1 MVKQDGDHMDY
12 KRKMLIDPLM
22 NNKGFP
28 EFLYKLQST
37 QKGKV
42 TGTVDACK
50 AHLIYSMSAQ
60 IGKTPV
66 IITPDEISARRLYD
80 DLQYLYEEMKVYLY
94 PARDILFYN
103 ADVHSMDI
111 TAERMRIIEALL
123 HEEQEAVLIIPAE
136 ALLNPLSPK
145 ETWLSYQRLLKEGS
159 VVDLKK
165 LGAYLMEIGY
175 ERVGKV
181 EGIGQFAIRG
191 GIIDLY
197 TPNSIMPYRIELWDN
212 EIDSIRTFNPSTQRS
227 IDKVK
232 EILIVPNQEI
242 IFPVALLQNAI
253 SDIQQELE
261 EVVSELKQEGKKESV
276 RAIKEQVKEHIEQI
290 QEGLSIEGLETYI
303 PYSHLKTVSIL
314 DYVSKDAIIYI
325 DEPTKIR
332 DKCDRLYEEYRNSMM
347 DRLNYGHLLPRQMEF
362 IFEYE
367 ETVYTLQKKLT
378 VTLNNFLNAEVDF
391 ETDNRLDI
399 AVYENN
405 TFYNSLDLLEKDL
418 KDWKAANK
426 KIIILAG
433 IKAKALRLMEEL
445 EERGL
450 LTTYSESLSDEL
462 QGGQIVLT
470 KGSLS
475 KGFVYEDIDFYLIA
489 DKDLFGK
496 EKKKVPKRKKHKGSK
511 IESFLD
517 LTPGDYVVHENHGI
531 GIFKGIEQIVIDG
544 IARDNLKIEYAN
556 SSTLYVNINQMDMVQ
571 KYVGAEGKSP
581 KLSKLGTSEWKKS
594 KAKVKGAIQD
604 IAKDLIKLYST
615 RYNARG
621 FAYEEDS
628 IWQKEFEAL
637 FPYEETADQL
647 EAIEDVKKDMESNK
661 IMDRLV
667 CGDVG
672 YGKTEVAIRA
682 AFKAVQNNKQVAYLV
697 PTTILAQQHFQR
709 FEERMANYP
718 INVGVLSRFRT
729 QKQIKETLEGIKKGT
744 IDIVIGTHR
753 LLSKDVHF
761 RDLGLLI
768 IDEEQRFGVKH
779 KEKLKQIRTEVD
791 VLTLTATPIPRTLH
805 MSLIGVRD
813 MSVLEEAPLERRPVQ
828 TYVLEYSEDFI
839 KDAIH
844 RELGRDGQVYFLY
857 NQVRDIE
864 EKAMQIQKMVPE
876 AKVGFA
882 HGQMSERELENIMMA
897 FIEKEINVLVCTTIV
912 ETGLDIANANTIIIN
927 NADHMGLSQLYQL
940 RGRVGRSNKAAY
952 AYLMYQKNKVL
963 REIAEKRLQAIKQ
976 FTQLGAGFKI
986 AMRDLEIRGAGN
998 LLGAQQHGHME
1009 AIGYDLYCKMLQE
1022 AVALEKG
1029 ETVKESFET
1038 TIEMKINAYI
1048 PSSYIM
1054 EEVERL
1060 DIYKKIASIQ
1070 GDKDYYDV
1078 QEELEDRYGTLPTSV
1093 QNLID
1098 IALIK
1103 WQANQIDLILISEI
1117 EGQIT
1122 LKFKE
1127 NAQLNPTYLPEIL
1140 KAYGRKM
1147 KFVNGKE
1154 TMLKLD
1160 ATDMPKKSL
1169 IDYIKNVLHSLKKL
1183 KSE

>member
-1 MVKQDGDHMDY
+1 MARRDGDPMNY
-12 KRKMLIDPLM
+12 NRKMLIEPLRQIE
-22 NNKGFP
+22 GFN

-37 QKGKV
+37 RKGKV
-42 TGTVDACK
+42 VGTVDACK
-50 AHLIYSMSAQ
+50 AHFIYGLSGD
-60 IGKTPV
+60 GKKAPV
-66 IITPDEISARRLYD
+66 IITQDEISAKKLYE
-80 DLQYLYEEMKVYLY
+80 DLQYLYEEEKVYLY

-111 TAERMRIIEALL
+111 TAERMKIIEALL
-123 HEEQEAVLIIPAE
+123 MKKEVILIIPAE

-145 ETWLSYQRLLKEGS
+145 ETWLSYQKVLEEGQ
-159 VVDLKK
+159 VVDLKG
-165 LGAYLMEIGY
+165 LGKYLLEIGY
-175 ERVGKV
+175 ERTSKV
-181 EGIGQFAIRG
+181 EGIGQYAIRG
-191 GIIDLY
+191 GIIDIY
-197 TPNSIMPYRIELWDN
+197 PPNAIMPYRIELWDD

-227 IDKVK
+227 VEKVK
-232 EILIVPNQEI
+232 QILIIPNQEI
-242 IFPVALLQNAI
+242 IFPISILENAVPAMREDLKKLVAQ
-253 SDIQQELE
+253 
-261 EVVSELKQEGKKESV
+261 LKEDGKKES
-276 RAIKEQVKEHIEQI
+276 AKSIEAQVQNHIEQI
-290 QEGLSIEGLETYI
+290 EEGITIEGLETYI
-303 PYSHLKTVSIL
+303 PYTNLQTVSIL
-314 DYVSKDAIIYI
+314 DYLSKDVIIYV
-325 DEPTKIR
+325 DEPTKVR
-332 DKCDRLYEEYRNSMM
+332 DKCDRLYEEYRSSMM
-347 DRLNYGHLLPRQMEF
+347 DRLHYGHLLPKQIDF
-362 IFEYE
+362 VFDYE
-367 ETVYTLQKKLT
+367 AAVYAIQKRA
-378 VTLNNFLNAEVDF
+378 VITLNNFINTNNDF
-391 ETDNRLDI
+391 ETDNTLSV

-405 TFYNSLDLLEKDL
+405 TFYNSLDLLEKDI
-418 KDWKAANK
+418 KEWKQEGK
-426 KIIILAG
+426 KIIVLAG
-433 IKAKALRLMEEL
+433 IKAKAMRLMEEL
-445 EERGL
+445 ETRGI
-450 LTTYSESLSDEL
+450 LTTYSESLNDEL
-462 QGGQIVLT
+462 QKGQVVIT
-470 KGSLS
+470 KGSLG
-475 KGFVYEDIDFYLIA
+475 KGFVYEGIDLYIVA

-496 EKKKVPKRKKHKGSK
+496 EKKKAKAKKKYKGSK

-531 GIFKGIEQIVIDG
+531 GIFKGIEQIVIEG
-544 IARDNLKIEYAN
+544 IARDNLKIEYA
-556 SSTLYVNINQMDMVQ
+556 SDSTLYVNINQMDMVQ
-571 KYVGAEGKSP
+571 KYVGAESKEP

-594 KAKVKGAIQD
+594 KAKVKGAIKD
-604 IAKDLIKLYST
+604 IAKDLIMLYSR

-621 FAYEEDS
+621 FSYEPDS
-628 IWQKEFEAL
+628 IWQREFEEM
-637 FPYEETADQL
+637 FPYEETSDQMT
-647 EAIEDVKKDMESNK
+647 AIEDVKSDMESDK

-697 PTTILAQQHFQR
+697 PTTILAQQHYQR
-709 FEERMANYP
+709 FEERMAQYP
-718 INVGVLSRFRT
+718 VNVGVLSRFRT
-729 QKQIKETLEGIKKGT
+729 PKQIKATLEGIRKGT

-753 LLSKDVHF
+753 LLSKDVQF

-768 IDEEQRFGVKH
+768 IDEEQRFGVTH
-779 KEKLKQIRTEVD
+779 KEKLKQMRTEVD

-844 RELGRDGQVYFLY
+844 RELARDGQVYFLY
-857 NQVRDIE
+857 NQVKDIE
-864 EKAMQIQKMVPE
+864 EKAIQIQKMVPT

-952 AYLMYQKNKVL
+952 AYLMYQKDKVL
-963 REIAEKRLQAIKQ
+963 KEIAEKRLQAIKQ

-1029 ETVKESFET
+1029 EVVKERFET
-1038 TIEMKINAYI
+1038 TIEMKIDAYI
-1048 PSSYIM
+1048 PAKYIPD
-1054 EEVERL
+1054 EVQRL

-1070 GDKDYYDV
+1070 GEKDYFDI
-1078 QEELEDRYGTLPTSV
+1078 QEELEDRYGTLPICV

-1103 WQANQIDLILISEI
+1103 WEANQLDIILLSE
-1117 EGQIT
+1117 
-1122 LKFKE
+1122 LSDHLVFRFKE
-1127 NAQLNPTYLPEIL
+1127 DAQLNPECLPEIL
-1140 KAYGRKM
+1140 KEYPRKM
-1147 KFVNGKE
+1147 KFVTGKE
-1154 TMLKLD
+1154 IVLKVD
-1160 ATDMPKKSL
+1160 TIDIPKKDF
-1169 IDYIKNVLHSLKKL
+1169 IAYIKNVLHSLKKL
-1183 KSE
+1183 KST

>member
-1 MVKQDGDHMDY
+1 MVRQDGDHMDY
-12 KRKMLIDPLM
+12 KRKMLINPLTDIE
-22 NNKGFP
+22 GFN
-28 EFLYKLQST
+28 EFLYKFQST
-37 QKGKV
+37 HKGKV
-42 TGTVDACK
+42 VGTVDACK
-50 AHLIYSMSAQ
+50 AHFIYSTSAL
-60 IGKTPV
+60 IGQTPV
-66 IITPDEISARRLYD
+66 IITPDEISARKLYD
-80 DLQYLYEEMKVYLY
+80 DLQYLYEETKVYLY

-111 TAERMRIIEALL
+111 TAERMKIIEALL
-123 HEEQEAVLIIPAE
+123 HEQEAILIIPAE

-145 ETWLSYQRLLKEGS
+145 ETWLSYQKELKEGS
-159 VVDLKK
+159 IIDIKK
-165 LGAYLMEIGY
+165 LGTYLMEIGY

-197 TPNSIMPYRIELWDN
+197 PPNSVMPYRIELWDD

-227 IDKVK
+227 IEKVK
-232 EILIVPNQEI
+232 QILVVPNQEI
-242 IFPVALLQNAI
+242 IFPLTLLQNALPAI
-253 SDIQQELE
+253 KEDLK
-261 EVVSELKQEGKKESV
+261 VVTDKLRNEGKKESAK
-276 RAIKEQVKEHIEQI
+276 AIEEQVKEHIEQI
-290 QEGLSIEGLETYI
+290 QEGLTIEGLETYV
-303 PYSHLKTVSIL
+303 PYTNLQTVSIL
-314 DYVSKDAIIYI
+314 DYLPADTIIYV
-325 DEPTKIR
+325 DEPAKVR
-332 DKCDRLYEEYRNSMM
+332 DKCDRLYEEYRSSMM
-347 DRLNYGHLLPRQMEF
+347 DRLNYGHILSGQMEF

-367 ETVYTLQKKLT
+367 EAVYTIQKRPIIS
-378 VTLNNFLNAEVDF
+378 LNNFLKTDTDF
-391 ETDNRLDI
+391 ETDNQLSI

-405 TFYNSLDLLEKDL
+405 TFYNSLDLLEKDI
-418 KDWKAANK
+418 KEWKKNNK

-433 IKAKALRLMEEL
+433 IRAKAMRLMEEL
-445 EERGL
+445 EVRGI
-450 LTTYSESLSDEL
+450 LTTYSETLSDEL
-462 QGGQIVLT
+462 QKGQVVIT
-470 KGSLS
+470 KGSLG
-475 KGFVYEDIDFYLIA
+475 KGFVYEGIDFYIIA

-496 EKKKVPKRKKHKGSK
+496 EKKKVKVKKKHKGNK
-511 IESFLD
+511 IDSFLD

-531 GIFKGIEQIVIDG
+531 GIFKGIEQIVIEG

-556 SSTLYVNINQMDMVQ
+556 NSTLYVNINQMDMVQ
-571 KYVGAEGKSP
+571 KYVGAESKSP
-581 KLSKLGTSEWKKS
+581 KLSKLGASEWKKS

-621 FAYEEDS
+621 FVYEEDS
-628 IWQKEFEAL
+628 IWQKEFEAM
-637 FPYEETADQL
+637 FPYEETSDQL

-729 QKQIKETLEGIKKGT
+729 PKQIKETLEGIRKGT

-753 LLSKDVHF
+753 LLSKDVQF

-864 EKAMQIQKMVPE
+864 EKAMQIQKMVPA

-927 NADHMGLSQLYQL
+927 NADRMGLSQLYQL
-940 RGRVGRSNKAAY
+940 RGRVGRSNKASY
-952 AYLMYQKNKVL
+952 AYLMYQKDKVL
-963 REIAEKRLQAIKQ
+963 KEIAEKRLQAIKQ

-1029 ETVKESFET
+1029 EPVKESFET
-1038 TIEMKINAYI
+1038 TIEMKVNAYI
-1048 PSSYIM
+1048 PASYILD
-1054 EEVERL
+1054 EVERL

-1078 QEELEDRYGTLPTSV
+1078 QEELEDRYGTLPNSV

-1098 IALIK
+1098 IALVK
-1103 WQANQIDLILISEI
+1103 WEANQID
-1117 EGQIT
+1117 IT
-1122 LKFKE
+1122 LVSEVEGHLTFKFKE
-1127 NAQLNPTYLPEIL
+1127 DAQLDPTCLPEVL
-1140 KAYGRKM
+1140 QTYGRKI
-1147 KFVNGKE
+1147 KFVSGKE
-1154 TMLKLD
+1154 VMLKLD
-1160 ATDMPKKSL
+1160 ATDIPKKGL
-1169 IDYIKNVLHSLKKL
+1169 IDYIKNVLHSFKKL
-1183 KSE
+1183 KSI

>member
-1 MVKQDGDHMDY
+1 MVRQDGDSMNY
-12 KRKMLIDPLM
+12 KRKMLINPLTDLD
-22 NNKGFP
+22 GFD
-28 EFLYKLQST
+28 EFLWKFQST
-37 QKGKV
+37 SKGKV
-42 TGTVDACK
+42 VGTVDACK
-50 AHLIYSMSAQ
+50 SHLMYSVSAL
-60 IGKTPV
+60 IEKNPV
-66 IITPDEISARRLYD
+66 IITPDEISARKLYD
-80 DLQYLYEEMKVYLY
+80 DLQYLYEEGQVYLY

-111 TAERMRIIEALL
+111 TAERMKIIEALL
-123 HEEQEAVLIIPAE
+123 YEQDTILIIPAE

-145 ETWLSYQRLLKEGS
+145 ETWLSYQKTLQEGQ
-159 VVDLKK
+159 VIDLKK
-165 LGAYLMEIGY
+165 LASYLLEIGY
-175 ERVGKV
+175 ERTSKV

-197 TPNSIMPYRIELWDN
+197 PPNSIMPYRIELWDD

-227 IDKVK
+227 VEKIKQ
-232 EILIVPNQEI
+232 ILIIPNQEI
-242 IFPVALLQNAI
+242 IFPLALLQGAVPAI
-253 SDIQQELE
+253 KED
-261 EVVSELKQEGKKESV
+261 LKIVADQLRSEGKKES
-276 RAIKEQVKEHIEQI
+276 AKALEEQVKAHIEQI
-290 QEGLSIEGLETYI
+290 QEGLTIEGLETYI
-303 PYSHLKTVSIL
+303 PYTNLQTVSIL
-314 DYVSKDAIIYI
+314 DYLPANTVIYV
-325 DEPTKIR
+325 DEPAKIR
-332 DKCDRLYEEYRNSMM
+332 DKCDRLYEEYRSSMM
-347 DRLNYGHLLPRQMEF
+347 DRLNYGHILTKQLDF
-362 IFEYE
+362 VFEYE
-367 ETVYTLQKKLT
+367 EAVYTIGKKPT
-378 VTLNNFLNAEVDF
+378 ITLNNFLKVDTDF
-391 ETDNRLDI
+391 ETDNELSI

-405 TFYNSLDLLEKDL
+405 TFYNSLDLLEKDIKEWK
-418 KDWKAANK
+418 KDNK
-426 KIIILAG
+426 KIVILAG
-433 IKAKALRLMEEL
+433 IKAKAMRLMEEL
-445 EERGL
+445 ETRGI
-450 LTTYSESLSDEL
+450 LTTYSESLGDEL
-462 QGGQIVLT
+462 QKGQVAIT
-470 KGSLS
+470 KGSLG
-475 KGFVYEDIDFYLIA
+475 KGFVYEGIDFYIIA

-496 EKKKVPKRKKHKGSK
+496 EKKKTKTKKKHKGNK

-531 GIFKGIEQIVIDG
+531 GIFKGIEQIVIEG

-556 SSTLYVNINQMDMVQ
+556 NSTLYVNINQMDMVQ
-571 KYVGAEGKSP
+571 KYVGAESKSP
-581 KLSKLGTSEWKKS
+581 KLSKLGTAEWKKS

-621 FAYEEDS
+621 FSYEEDS
-628 IWQKEFEAL
+628 IWQREFEEM
-637 FPYEETADQL
+637 FPYEETSDQL
-647 EAIEDVKKDMESNK
+647 EAIEDVKSDMESTK

-718 INVGVLSRFRT
+718 VNVGVLSRFRT
-729 QKQIKETLEGIKKGT
+729 PKQIKATLEGIKKGT

-753 LLSKDVHF
+753 LLSKDVQF

-768 IDEEQRFGVKH
+768 IDEEQRFGVTH
-779 KEKLKQIRTEVD
+779 KEKLKQMRTEVD

-844 RELGRDGQVYFLY
+844 RELARDGQVYFLY

-864 EKAMQIQKMVPE
+864 EKALQIQKMVPS

-927 NADHMGLSQLYQL
+927 NADRMGLSQLYQL

-952 AYLMYQKNKVL
+952 AYLMYQKDKVL
-963 REIAEKRLQAIKQ
+963 KEIAEKRLQAIKQ

-1022 AVALEKG
+1022 AVAMEKG
-1029 ETVKESFET
+1029 EPVKESFET
-1038 TIEMKINAYI
+1038 TIEMKISAYI
-1048 PSSYIM
+1048 PAQYILD
-1054 EEVERL
+1054 EVERL

-1078 QEELEDRYGTLPTSV
+1078 QEELEDRYGTLPGCV

-1103 WQANQIDLILISEI
+1103 WQANQLDMVLVSEV
-1117 EGQIT
+1117 EGQLT
-1122 LKFKE
+1122 FKFKE
-1127 NAQLNPTYLPEIL
+1127 DAQLNPSCLPEVL
-1140 KAYGRKM
+1140 EAYGRKI
-1147 KFVNGKE
+1147 KFVTGKE
-1154 TMLKLD
+1154 AMLKLD
-1160 ATDMPKKSL
+1160 ATDIPRKAL
-1169 IDYIKNVLHSLKKL
+1169 VDYIKNVLHSLKKL
-1183 KSE
+1183 KSI